1 MVWVDV
7 IKKNLKKGLT
17 NLNPYDIIRVYQI
30 KQRKEEKKMRADVM
44 RKITEDARKVER
56 AKEEKRYDLYVDRL
70 VDSKVRRIAN
80 KGFARADVKIPTK
93 FAPTKIK
100 MMLEAKGFEVTEK
113 RVNGR
118 SEFAIKW

>member
-1 MVWVDV
+1 M
-7 IKKNLKKGLT
+7 
-17 NLNPYDIIRVYQI
+17 
-30 KQRKEEKKMRADVM
+30 A
-44 RKITEDARKVER
+44 
-56 AKEEKRYDLYVDRL
+56 
-70 VDSKVRRIAN
+70 S

-113 RVNGR
+113 GANGR